1 MRKKILLLLLAL
13 FAWIAPVDGVCTT
26 AAYASLGKLY
36 ETLHA
41 TFPNR
46 QAVEKRFGKGA
57 EWSSKMLVSIHDD
70 ISKYKQETMK
80 YPGVKIQ
87 LVYFRSEIL
96 LHRIDVQK
104 RGLVPFLGI
113 DIGSSKK
120 DVIRR
125 FGKPDRSEGALLMYG
140 LEDDYLSISVLGIT
154 IKNNKVSRMLYEE
167 MFDAK

>member
-1 MRKKILLLLLAL
+1 
-13 FAWIAPVDGVCTT
+13 
-26 AAYASLGKLY
+26 
-36 ETLHA
+36 
-41 TFPNR
+41 
-46 QAVEKRFGKGA
+46 
-57 EWSSKMLVSIHDD
+57 MLVSIHDD

-104 RGLVPFLGI
+104 GGLVPFLGI

-125 FGKPDRSEGALLMYG
+125 FGRPDRTEGGLLMYS
-140 LEDDYLSISVLGIT
+140 EDDYLSISVLGIT
-154 IKNNKVSRMLYEE
+154 IKNNTVSRMVYEE
-167 MFDAK
+167 MFDAE